1 MAKDGLSLL
10 FLQAIRTRS
19 FTKEILRKIMSDK
32 YHERS
37 TCGGMLE
44 EWSLLGQATGGA
56 AQVEVMPTAVNKH
69 DNSTEDKM
77 KDRCSEKHMQCD
89 CIMLI
94 IIKKAD
100 ERPKAELEV

>member
-1 MAKDGLSLL
+1 
-10 FLQAIRTRS
+10 
-19 FTKEILRKIMSDK
+19 MSDK

-89 CIMLI
+89 CIVLI